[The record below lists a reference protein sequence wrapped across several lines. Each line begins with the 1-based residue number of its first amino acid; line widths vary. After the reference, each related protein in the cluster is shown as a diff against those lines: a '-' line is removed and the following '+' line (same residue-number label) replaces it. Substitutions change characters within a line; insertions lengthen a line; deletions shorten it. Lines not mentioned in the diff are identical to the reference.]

1 MDDATLVS
9 LWVLIWCAV
18 GLISIRLVMRKIR
31 GKAFVLGDYLSL
43 CAILCALIRLALVH
57 VIIIWGTNN
66 MSREFRYSHHFTSE
80 EIYRRETAS
89 KFTLVNRVFYN
100 TYLWLQKFIL
110 LDTYRHLLRNLSWER
125 ITLGTYVFIFAAT
138 YVTVQIV
145 TFTECDPFDHYW
157 IVLPD
162 PGLCSQAQ
170 LQLIVLGVLNI
181 VTDLMLIV
189 LPVPLLVKVKRP
201 LLEKLQLAALFA
213 VGFFIVVIT
222 VIRLPQNAQHS
233 TAQVNR
239 TTWASVE
246 LFAAAIV
253 ANAPVLYGFY
263 RGEREASRSRT
274 TEGTSRQQSSLG
286 RGGTVSRD
294 PELEMQPIP
303 GGHLRQASMLGSKRR
318 SRPMHGYT
326 ELDEGSSGRL
336 VKETKDD
343 ET

>member
-9 LWVLIWCAV
+9 LWVLTWCAV

-66 MSREFRYSHHFTSE
+66 MSPGFRYSHHFTPE

-125 ITLGTYVFIFAAT
+125 ITLGTYVLIFAAT

-162 PGLCSQAQ
+162 PG
-170 LQLIVLGVLNI
+170 VLNI

-201 LLEKLQLAALFA
+201 LMEKLQLAALFA

-274 TEGTSRQQSSLG
+274 TEGTTRQQSSLG

-303 GGHLRQASMLGSKRR
+303 GGHLRQTSMLGSKRR

-326 ELDEGSSGRL
+326 ELDEGSSGHL
-336 VKETKDD
+336 VKEAKDD
-343 ET
+343 EI

>member
-1 MDDATLVS
+1 MDNATLVS
-9 LWVLIWCAV
+9 LWVLTWCAV

-66 MSREFRYSHHFTSE
+66 ISRGFRYSHHFTSE

-145 TFTECDPFDHYW
+145 TFTECNPFDHYW

-162 PGLCSQAQ
+162 P
-170 LQLIVLGVLNI
+170 GVLNI

-213 VGFFIVVIT
+213 VGFFIVVVT
-222 VIRLPQNAQHS
+222 VIRLPENAQHS

-286 RGGTVSRD
+286 RGQTVSRD

-303 GGHLRQASMLGSKRR
+303 GGHLRQTSMLGSKRR

-326 ELDEGSSGRL
+326 ELDEGSSGHL

>member
-9 LWVLIWCAV
+9 LWVLTWCAV
-18 GLISIRLVMRKIR
+18 GLISTRLVMRKIR
-31 GKAFVLGDYLSL
+31 GKEFVLGDYLSF
-43 CAILCALIRLALVH
+43 CAILCALARLALVH

-66 MSREFRYSHHFTSE
+66 MPPSVRYSHHFTSE
-80 EIYRRETAS
+80 EIYHRETAS

-125 ITLGTYVFIFAAT
+125 ITLGTYVSIFAAT

-162 PGLCSQAQ
+162 PG
-170 LQLIVLGVLNI
+170 VLNI
-181 VTDLMLIV
+181 ATDLMLII

-201 LLEKLQLAALFA
+201 FMEKLQLAALFA
-213 VGFFIVVIT
+213 VGFFIVIIT
-222 VIRLPQNAQHS
+222 VIRLPQNARHS

-246 LFAAAIV
+246 LFAAALV

-263 RGEREASRSRT
+263 RGEREASRTRT
-274 TEGTSRQQSSLG
+274 TEGTTRQQSTIGHGETIL
-286 RGGTVSRD
+286 RD
-294 PELEMQPIP
+294 PELEMQRMP
-303 GGHLRQASMLGSKRR
+303 GGHLRQTSLRGSKRR
-318 SRPMHGYT
+318 SRPMNGYT
-326 ELDEGSSGRL
+326 ELDEGSSGHL
-336 VKETKDD
+336 VKENNV
-343 ET
+343 

>member
-9 LWVLIWCAV
+9 LWVLTWCAV

-66 MSREFRYSHHFTSE
+66 MSPGFRYSHHFTPE

-125 ITLGTYVFIFAAT
+125 ITLGTYVSIFAAT

-162 PGLCSQAQ
+162 PG
-170 LQLIVLGVLNI
+170 VLNI

-201 LLEKLQLAALFA
+201 LMEKLQLAALFA
-213 VGFFIVVIT
+213 VGFFIVIIT

-294 PELEMQPIP
+294 PELEMQPVP
-303 GGHLRQASMLGSKRR
+303 GGHLRQTSMLGSKRR

-326 ELDEGSSGRL
+326 ELDEGSSGHL
-336 VKETKDD
+336 VKEAKDD
-343 ET
+343 EI

>member
-9 LWVLIWCAV
+9 LWVLTWCAV

-66 MSREFRYSHHFTSE
+66 MSRGFRYSHHFTSE

-145 TFTECDPFDHYW
+145 TFTECNPFDHYW

-162 PGLCSQAQ
+162 P
-170 LQLIVLGVLNI
+170 GVLNI

-222 VIRLPQNAQHS
+222 VIRLPENAQHS

-286 RGGTVSRD
+286 RGQTVSRD

-303 GGHLRQASMLGSKRR
+303 GGHLRQTSMLGSKRR

-326 ELDEGSSGRL
+326 ELDEGSSGHL
-336 VKETKDD
+336 VKETKND